1 MEKNNNK
8 KTLVICGIVV
18 IAIVLLAMLFT
29 KFSNKNTTKNDTE
42 IGNNKESKEEYTT
55 LLKDVIKIGDYI
67 QYEPL
72 DEEFTIEKSE
82 SGYDLDQ
89 KFKTSKYTG
98 SWRAMYN
105 DTDNGLQIISSSG
118 VQNWVVLGGK
128 FGYNNAVDTLN
139 SFCNHYAN
147 NKDFAISGRCL
158 GTNPKSPKDNADTEE
173 HYSAGAMKNIDEN
186 YKYDLDVINKYS
198 LHSAGEETIL
208 ASRNIS
214 VDSSWKSYYLRYI
227 TSSGDLKN
235 DKLYLY
241 SIVDSEDIEKGMKAI
256 NPSINTNREART
268 NSQYVRPVI
277 TLKEDI
283 KVKGGDGTKD
293 NPYILAK

>member
-1 MEKNNNK
+1 MKKLKNNK
-8 KTLVICGIVV
+8 KIFIIGGIVLALVIIAVLIVSN
-18 IAIVLLAMLFT
+18 T
-29 KFSNKNTTKNDTE
+29 KDNLKNGDNKQAE
-42 IGNNKESKEEYTT
+42 ESQYTT
-55 LLKDVIKIGDYI
+55 LLKDVVKIGDYV
-67 QYEPL
+67 QYEPI
-72 DEEFTIEKSE
+72 DEEFTVEKSE
-82 SGYDLDQ
+82 TGYDLDQ

-98 SWRAMYN
+98 KWRVMYN

-147 NKDFAISGRCL
+147 NKDYAISGRCL
-158 GTNPKSPKDNADTEE
+158 GSNPISPKDNSETQE
-173 HYSAGAMKNIDEN
+173 HYSAGAMKNLDEN

-277 TLKEDI
+277 TLKEYI